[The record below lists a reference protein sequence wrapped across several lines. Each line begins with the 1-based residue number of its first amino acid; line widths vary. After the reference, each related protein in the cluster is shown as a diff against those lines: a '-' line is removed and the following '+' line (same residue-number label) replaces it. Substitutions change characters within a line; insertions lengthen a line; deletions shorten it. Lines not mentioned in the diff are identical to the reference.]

1 MHYTTVIKD
10 ASRQVIGRVVS
21 GFSGLFVTGLLTPLL
36 GPLRFS
42 DYSTILTFFAFWSA
56 FADLGLYSMGLRE
69 LWKLK
74 TEFGITDVASYKTAS
89 PESQEKLS
97 LALSQFVWSRL
108 TQIAIVYILVLIWW
122 YFISAYV
129 HNPYI
134 ARWLPLGM
142 LFSALF
148 MVAGIV
154 QLPLQL
160 FWKMHHVS
168 IALIL
173 ARISQVF
180 FLVIVLYSWLWSFD
194 LTTTEFPMTLF
205 LLILWSVLVSS
216 LTQTVYTFITSNR
229 IVPLRKTPYLRH
241 MMNHIINNGRYG
253 LASVF
258 NSFHLL
264 IVGFLIS
271 LFYPT
276 LQWFAY
282 VGIRWLALQ
291 LIQVLLIIPASLANS
306 VLHKV
311 SWISKDLQKQVF
323 WRLLLIIL
331 RCWCFFWSNFMIFAS
346 HIIYFISGEK
356 YLSSTWWM
364 RNWSG
369 VDILLSSSDILA
381 PGVIWS
387 DLVLACLGIV
397 LILTFVNTVFNYIFV
412 ASGKQKSLFPI
423 NALSTVLGSIL
434 ALWIVY
440 YYSILGGVI
449 AMIAMECFFVIGSL
463 WSAHKNNIMP
473 IVSYRHVLSII
484 GFFVLMS
491 WLWFIF
497 PFVSVSFKLW
507 FFVAAIVY
515 NSIVIAL
522 WYRSLKWYFSSM
534 TSVINNSIFKDGS
547 SNSFWE
553 NSDTSM

>member
-21 GFSGLFVTGLLTPLL
+21 WFSGLFVTGLLTPLL

-74 TEFGITDVASYKTAS
+74 TEFGITDVASYQVAS
-89 PESQEKLS
+89 PESQTKLS
-97 LALSQFVWSRL
+97 IALSQFVWSRL
-108 TQIAIVYILVLIWW
+108 TQIAIVYTLVLVWW

-134 ARWLPLGM
+134 AWWLPLGM

-148 MVAGIV
+148 MVAGII

-160 FWKMHHVS
+160 FRKMQHVS

-173 ARISQVF
+173 ARVSQVL
-180 FLVIVLYSWLWSFD
+180 FLIIVLYSWLWSFD
-194 LTTTEFPMTLF
+194 LTTGEFPMTLF

-216 LTQTVYTFITSNR
+216 LTQTIYTLIMSNR
-229 IVPLRKTPYLRH
+229 IVPLRQTPYLQH
-241 MMNHIINNGRYG
+241 MVDHILKNGRYG

-276 LQWFAY
+276 IKWFAY

-306 VLHKV
+306 VLHKL
-311 SWISKDLQKQVF
+311 SWIQKDIQSRSF

-331 RCWCFFWSNFMIFAS
+331 RCGCFFWSNFMIFSS
-346 HIIYFISGEK
+346 HIIHFISGAK
-356 YLSSTWWM
+356 YLSTTGWIRSL
-364 RNWSG
+364 SG
-369 VDILLSSSDILA
+369 MKLLSTSPDVLA

-387 DLVLACLGIV
+387 DLVLACLWIV
-397 LILTFVNTVFNYIFV
+397 LILTFVNTVFNYVFV
-412 ASGKQKSLFPI
+412 ATGKQKSLFPI
-423 NALSTVLGSIL
+423 NALSTIVGWVISLI
-434 ALWIVY
+434 AVY
-440 YYSILGGVI
+440 YYSILGGIV
-449 AMIAMECFFVIGSL
+449 AMILMECLFVIGSL
-463 WSAHKNNIMP
+463 WSAHKHRIMP
-473 IVSYRHVLSII
+473 TVSGRR
-484 GFFVLMS
+484 VLMIVLFFMFTS
-491 WLWFIF
+491 TLWFVF
-497 PFVSVSFKLW
+497 PLVPVNSKIW
-507 FFVAAIVY
+507 FILAVIVY
-515 NSIVIAL
+515 NSVVLAL
-522 WYRSLKWYFSSM
+522 RYKPLQSYFKSM
-534 TSVINNSIFKDGS
+534 TTLMTNTFSEDGS
-547 SNSFWE
+547 SIVS
-553 NSDTSM
+553 